1 MASVRSSIWATM
13 AANSSLAK
21 CSRLASNSG
30 LGYTILKAQHFFKT
44 DAIFSGILVIG
55 FLGLITDR
63 FFALLIK
70 RMFPWDERSNP

>member
-1 MASVRSSIWATM
+1 V
-13 AANSSLAK
+13 
-21 CSRLASNSG
+21 ASNSG